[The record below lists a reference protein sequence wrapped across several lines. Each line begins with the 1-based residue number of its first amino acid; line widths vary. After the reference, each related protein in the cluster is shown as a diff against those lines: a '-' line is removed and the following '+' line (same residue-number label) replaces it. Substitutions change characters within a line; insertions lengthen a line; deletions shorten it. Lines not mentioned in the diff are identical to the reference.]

1 MGNSGG
7 KPTVVLETDGDTFY
21 AGAKITGKY
30 FENGIFSHLDF
41 SLCHRRDW
49 VIDTFNYYYLL
60 GKVYLNVPTEGYSAS
75 FLKVGVYGTE
85 NTRVRY
91 RVKRGQRHR
100 RVTKHAHDSK
110 VICSFEANLTQFPSK
125 VVPVGQYEYPFELEL
140 PNNLPSQLYCA
151 DGKSRCSVEYQMSV
165 CLRREGIFES
175 DVENRYGLFDI

>member
-7 KPTVVLETDGDTFY
+7 KPTVALETDGDTFY

-30 FENGIFSHLDF
+30 FENCIFSHLDF

-49 VIDTFNYYYLL
+49 VIDTCNYYYLL

-75 FLKVGVYGTE
+75 FLKVAVYGTE
-85 NTRVRY
+85 NTCVRY
-91 RVKRGQRHR
+91 RVKRRMR
-100 RVTKHAHDSK
+100 YRYASAD
-110 VICSFEANLTQFPSK
+110 ICSFEANLTQFPSK